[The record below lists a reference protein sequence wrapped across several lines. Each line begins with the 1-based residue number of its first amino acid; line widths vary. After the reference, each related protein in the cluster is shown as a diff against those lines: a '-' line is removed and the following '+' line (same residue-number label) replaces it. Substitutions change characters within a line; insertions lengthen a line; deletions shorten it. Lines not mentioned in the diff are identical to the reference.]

1 MDILPTDAMWLQEFR
16 KVVEDTVIITNII
29 IAVVRW
35 WFNTDTKTIYALGY
49 DRCLHPIVS

>member
-16 KVVEDTVIITNII
+16 KVEDTFIITNIT

-35 WFNTDTKTIYALGY
+35 WFNMDTKTIYALDY